1 MPTKNSSAGTVN
13 LWNADGT
20 WRLRGIGNN
29 DYYFPTSTSISAGDR
44 IILVGFD
51 PAIETARLDAFESA
65 YGTGNLTAGV
75 DIFGEWDGNLS
86 NGSERI
92 ALEKP
97 QAPDLPEV
105 DISWVIV
112 DEVMYGDYLPWPE
125 APDGDGDCL
134 QRISTAAD
142 DSGND
147 PANWIAASPTPG
159 W

>member
-1 MPTKNSSAGTVN
+1 MV
-13 LWNADGT
+13 
-20 WRLRGIGNN
+20 GND

-51 PAIETARLDAFESA
+51 PVIETARLDAFESA
-65 YGTGNLTAGV
+65 YGTGNLTASV

-97 QAPDLPEV
+97 QAPDNPS
-105 DISWVIV
+105 DGISWVIM
-112 DEVMYGDYLPWPE
+112 DEVMYGDYTPWPVT
-125 APDGDGDCL
+125 PDGYGDTL
-134 QRISTAAD
+134 KRISTAAD

-147 PANWIAASPTPG
+147 PNIWDANSTPLQN